1 MKLTLK
7 NTLAV
12 TSLAM
17 AAFTIAGCNGGS
29 NGGGGLGGGGN
40 GGATFTQQDRLA
52 RPLVNEVLATF
63 ANNRHRVNNLN
74 SPPQDPGDLAQDI
87 EAFLSHPQHPRSPQI
102 RNVIRA
108 VLVPD
113 MMIADLS
120 QGVTT
125 ASYLGSE
132 TGGATGSRFGGRA
145 LQDDVVDISLGIIF
159 GDTIPKLGL
168 APDDGLEIPTL
179 TSDNVGPSN
188 NRIAA
193 FPYLA
198 PPR

>member
-1 MKLTLK
+1 
-7 NTLAV
+7 
-12 TSLAM
+12 
-17 AAFTIAGCNGGS
+17 
-29 NGGGGLGGGGN
+29 
-40 GGATFTQQDRLA
+40 
-52 RPLVNEVLATF
+52 
-63 ANNRHRVNNLN
+63 VNNLN
-74 SPPQDPGDLAQDI
+74 SPPQDPRNLAQDI

-102 RNVIRA
+102 RAEILKI
-108 VLVPD
+108 LVPD

-120 QGVTT
+120 QNVTT

-132 TGGATGSRFGGRA
+132 TGGAGGSSRFGGRA
-145 LQDDVVDISLGIIF
+145 LQDDTVDISLGIIF

-168 APDDGLEIPTL
+168 APDDRLEIPTL

-188 NRIAA
+188 NRIGV